1 MTAPCQKRCRRRDT
15 PELRLRPGKAPLL
28 AHHDEYFLALAGPLG
43 VIRLS
48 ARRIEGRWRRPL
60 SRARRADRNKQT
72 HPYLRVGAN
81 VDEQGDTVVTLSGE
95 LDLHSGAW
103 LAAQS
108 AGIVARPSGA
118 VLDVAG
124 VSFIDASG
132 LRSLISLV
140 GRLDSGQQRVALRSP
155 SPALM
160 RLLELLDM
168 RDRFVVI
175 AERGTR

>member
-1 MTAPCQKRCRRRDT
+1 
-15 PELRLRPGKAPLL
+15 
-28 AHHDEYFLALAGPLG
+28 
-43 VIRLS
+43 VIRLLV
-48 ARRIEGRWRRPL
+48 RRIEGLWRRPL
-60 SRARRADRNKQT
+60 GRARSADLNTQN
-72 HPYLRVGAN
+72 HPYLRVGTN
-81 VDEQGDTVVTLSGE
+81 VDERGDTVVTLAGE

-108 AGIVARPSGA
+108 TRFVPRPSGA

-140 GRLDSGQQRVALRSP
+140 SRLDSGQHRVVLRSP
-155 SPALM
+155 SAALM

-168 RDRFVVI
+168 RDRFVVT
-175 AERGTR
+175 AEQGAR

>member
-1 MTAPCQKRCRRRDT
+1 
-15 PELRLRPGKAPLL
+15 
-28 AHHDEYFLALAGPLG
+28 

-48 ARRIEGRWRRPL
+48 ARRIESRWRKPL
-60 SRARRADRNKQT
+60 WRARRPEIGKGPHLNP
-72 HPYLRVGAN
+72 HPYLRLGAD
-81 VDEQGDTVVTLSGE
+81 VDERGDTVVTLSGE

-103 LAAQS
+103 LTAQS
-108 AGIVARPSGA
+108 ARFAPRPSGA

-140 GRLDSGQQRVALRSP
+140 GQLDSGQHRVALRSP
-155 SPALM
+155 SAALT
-160 RLLELLDM
+160 RLLDLLGM
-168 RDRFVVI
+168 RDRFAVT

>member
-1 MTAPCQKRCRRRDT
+1 
-15 PELRLRPGKAPLL
+15 L
-28 AHHDEYFLALAGPLG
+28 A
-43 VIRLS
+43 
-48 ARRIEGRWRRPL
+48 ARRIESRWQKLL
-60 SRARRADRNKQT
+60 SRARRAEGNRQA
-72 HPYLRVGAN
+72 HPYFDVGAN

-95 LDLHSGAW
+95 LDIHSGAW

-108 AGIVARPSGA
+108 ARFVPRPSGA

-140 GRLDSGQQRVALRSP
+140 GHLDSGQHRVALRSP

-160 RLLELLDM
+160 RLLDLLDM
-168 RDRFVVI
+168 RERFVVS
-175 AERGTR
+175 ERGTR

>member
-1 MTAPCQKRCRRRDT
+1 M
-15 PELRLRPGKAPLL
+15 
-28 AHHDEYFLALAGPLG
+28 G

-48 ARRIEGRWRRPL
+48 ARRIEGRRRRPL
-60 SRARRADRNKQT
+60 WRARRADLSKQD

-81 VDEQGDTVVTLSGE
+81 VDERGDTVVTLSGE
-95 LDLHSGAW
+95 LDLHSGTW

-108 AGIVARPSGA
+108 AGFVPRPSGA

-140 GRLDSGQQRVALRSP
+140 GRLDRGQHCVALRSP

-168 RDRFVVI
+168 RDRFVVTTD
-175 AERGTR
+175 RGAR